1 MYFFSHNIGLL
12 RVKLNTFYQQPISA
26 QQIKMMERVWNV
38 MGKLKEA
45 PKEKRFNDTW
55 TENTVIL
62 TDKPVSANYAR
73 IHHIIKSKNPLVTY
87 IGPVAKYLNCE
98 CCYDGKKEGFSAS
111 CCNVLY
117 NPEFDITQKKIPSG
131 TILLVVIKVNGQ
143 IFEKKI
149 KFISAATEPWYEW
162 ARKDGNPLY
171 LNKLFM
177 DGLFEHEREALDFR
191 Y

>member
-1 MYFFSHNIGLL
+1 
-12 RVKLNTFYQQPISA
+12 
-26 QQIKMMERVWNV
+26 MMERLWQV

-73 IHHIIKSKNPLVTY
+73 IYHIIKSPNPLVTY
-87 IGPVAKYLNCE
+87 KGPVAKYLNCK
-98 CCYDGKKEGFSAS
+98 CCYDGKEEYFSAT
-111 CCNVLY
+111 CCT
-117 NPEFDITQKKIPSG
+117 NPERPGTDLAKVDIPSG
-131 TILLVVIKVNGQ
+131 TKLLVAIKVNGK
-143 IFEKKI
+143 IHEKNT
-149 KFISAATEPWYEW
+149 KFISVSKEQWYEW
-162 ARKDGNPLY
+162 TRKDGNPLY

-177 DGLFEHEREALDFR
+177 DGLFEHEREALDFT

>member
-1 MYFFSHNIGLL
+1 ME
-12 RVKLNTFYQQPISA
+12 KLWQVI
-26 QQIKMMERVWNV
+26 
-38 MGKLKEA
+38 GKLKEA

-62 TDKPVSANYAR
+62 TDKPISANYQR
-73 IHHIIKSKNPLVTY
+73 IHHIIKSKNPLIKYV
-87 IGPVAKYLNCE
+87 GPVAKYLNCE
-98 CCYDGKKEGFSAS
+98 CYYNGKKEGFSAS
-111 CCNVLY
+111 CCTNQER
-117 NPEFDITQKKIPSG
+117 PEDDLTQTYIPNG
-131 TILLVVIKVNGQ
+131 TILLVVINVNGLNY
-143 IFEKKI
+143 EKKI
-149 KFISAATEPWYEW
+149 KFLSEATEPWYEW

>member
-1 MYFFSHNIGLL
+1 
-12 RVKLNTFYQQPISA
+12 
-26 QQIKMMERVWNV
+26 MMEKLWQV

-73 IHHIIKSKNPLVTY
+73 IHHIIKSQNPLVTY
-87 IGPVAKYLNCE
+87 NRPVAKYLNCK
-98 CCYDGKKEGFSAS
+98 CCYDGKEEYFSAT
-111 CCNVLY
+111 CCTY
-117 NPEFDITQKKIPSG
+117 PKQPEADLTKVDVPSG
-131 TILLVVIKVNGQ
+131 TILLVAIKVNGK
-143 IFEKKI
+143 IHEKNT
-149 KFISAATEPWYEW
+149 KFISVSKEQWYEW
-162 ARKDGNPLY
+162 TRKDGNPLY

-177 DGLFEHEREALDFR
+177 DGLFEHERKALDFT